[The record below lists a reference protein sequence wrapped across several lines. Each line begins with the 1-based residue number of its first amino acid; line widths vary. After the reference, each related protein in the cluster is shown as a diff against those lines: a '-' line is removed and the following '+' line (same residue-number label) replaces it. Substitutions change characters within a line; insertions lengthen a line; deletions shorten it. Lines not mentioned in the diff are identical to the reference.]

1 MIVLNYS
8 LGYTIRNN
16 TLDYALGY
24 ALGNNLIY
32 TYGILYVILGGCSRL
47 YSRLCSN

>member
-16 TLDYALGY
+16 TLDYTLGY
-24 ALGNNLIY
+24 TPGNNLIY
-32 TYGILYVILGGCSRL
+32 TYGILYVILGGYSKLYSRL
-47 YSRLCSN
+47 YSN